1 MITFSNIVRDV
12 RATEN
17 NDNVQNC
24 NIEFKPDK
32 KATKSESVGLDI
44 NLVTSPIEEN
54 KNFET
59 SEKANLTESVTFSGL
74 VRQDNKSSEKKF
86 GIQASSD
93 DDSMLPDYMDSNNM
107 IENAIKAATTVQPV
121 NVSYNKS
128 VRKNNWFTRICDQ
141 KGEDYITSGKIRVDE
156 INADKILDEMINGRI
171 DYSKQGH
178 LVMTPIIIET
188 LIGYCSNKLSISKAL
203 QFSLCYL
210 YNDINNTEEI
220 KNTDPNRF
228 NTLIGINDGMRRNIA
243 YSISIINQDIGVYET
258 LYNKL
263 SYAHNMRNISGLY
276 SLTNEL
282 KVFKNMMKHRY

>member
-17 NDNVQNC
+17 NNNVQNC

-59 SEKANLTESVTFSGL
+59 SEKVNLTESVTFSGL

-203 QFSLCYL
+203 QFSLCICIMIL
-210 YNDINNTEEI
+210 IIQKKLRILILTDLTLLLGLMMECAEI
-220 KNTDPNRF
+220 SRILFLSLIKILVYMKLF
-228 NTLIGINDGMRRNIA
+228 IISSHTLTI
-243 YSISIINQDIGVYET
+243 
-258 LYNKL
+258 
-263 SYAHNMRNISGLY
+263 
-276 SLTNEL
+276 
-282 KVFKNMMKHRY
+282 